1 VTNATTHVIDLRSDT
16 VTQPT
21 PEMRRAMA
29 EADLGDDVY
38 REDPTVNR
46 LEVLAAGI
54 MGKEAAL
61 FVTSGSMGNLVSGLA
76 WCDRGTEAIIG
87 AGAHILINEMGSLAA
102 LGGVQMRA
110 VPTDVRGL
118 PDPAAV
124 ATAIRP
130 TSGFFPR
137 TAMVELENT
146 HNSAGGTALTV
157 EQMRT
162 VADVAHERDVPVHL
176 DGARVFDAAVATGVP
191 ASEIAACVDSLT
203 FCLSKGLACPVG
215 SVVCGTEEFIAKAR
229 RMRKLVGGGMRQ
241 AGVLAAAG
249 IWALEHMV
257 DRLAEDH
264 ANARRLADGLRG
276 VPGIKVRI
284 GVVETNM
291 VYLSPAAMSA
301 EAFIAGLRERGV
313 LCGGGYGLV
322 RLVTHYGVNAED
334 IDEALD
340 VIGAVARAS

>member
-1 VTNATTHVIDLRSDT
+1 MTNATTHVIDLRSDT

-110 VPTDVRGL
+110 VPADVRGL
-118 PDPAAV
+118 PDPDAV

-130 TSGFFPR
+130 ASGFFPR

-340 VIGAVARAS
+340 VIGAVARAT